1 MLSPFNRREYQDMF
15 DAASD
20 KTLVVKFG
28 AAWCKICKDMA
39 PDVEKLR
46 LEYPDVV
53 FIDYD
58 LDNIEHDHDANVKAP
73 PAFKVF
79 KKGVETGAFGGN
91 NLSRLRE
98 LLA

>member
-1 MLSPFNRREYQDMF
+1 MF
-15 DAASD
+15 DSVCD
-20 KTLVVKFG
+20 KTIVVKFG

-46 LEYPDVV
+46 LEYADVV

-58 LDNIEHDHDANVKAP
+58 LDKIEHEHDGNVKAP

-79 KKGVETGAFGGN
+79 KKGVETGSFGGN

-98 LLA
+98 LLS